1 MTSIVLIP
9 GLLCDRRLWS
19 DQIEG
24 LATQAEIIVADI
36 TRQTTLAAMADSVLA
51 TAPEH
56 FSLAGFSLGS
66 QVALQIMQ
74 IAGERVER
82 LSLLS
87 ATRGG
92 LLPTSVVSFRAAIT
106 TIEQG
111 GFQQY
116 LESFYPRYVA
126 ERRVNDEALKRT
138 FMDMARAVGEE
149 AGLRQ
154 IRVLLGITQAFP
166 KLDQIRCPTFVIGG
180 REDRRTTPAAHE
192 ALAKAIPS
200 AELVMIED
208 SGHFT
213 TLEQPEQV
221 TYALQQWMAR

>member
-1 MTSIVLIP
+1 MATLVLIP

-19 DQIEG
+19 DQISG
-24 LATQAEIIVADI
+24 LSTQADISVADI
-36 TRQTTLAAMADSVLA
+36 TRPTTLMEMAETVLRA
-51 TAPEH
+51 APER

-66 QVALQIMQ
+66 QVALEIMQ
-74 IAGERVER
+74 TAGERVER
-82 LSLLS
+82 LALLS

-92 LLPTSVVSFRAAIT
+92 LLPPSVVAFREAIAG
-106 TIEQG
+106 IEQG

-126 ERRVNDEALKRT
+126 ERRANDEALKRT
-138 FMDMARAVGEE
+138 FMDMAHAVGEE

-154 IRVLLGITQAFP
+154 IHVLLGITEPFS
-166 KLDQIRCPTFVIGG
+166 KLDEIRCPTFVIGG

-192 ALAKAIPS
+192 ALAKEIPG
-200 AELVMIED
+200 AELVMIEA

-213 TLEQPEQV
+213 TLEQPEAV
-221 TYALQQWMAR
+221 TRALRQWLER